1 MTRKTRT
8 FAVVAAVGGLAT
20 VPLSNNLA
28 SALSAATTS
37 SSSSSANTT
46 VAPGS
51 SSPSTSAPATSGP
64 ASSAPSSSGA
74 TTSGPST
81 SGPSTTGSGP
91 TSSAPSTSGPSTS
104 GPATSGPSTSG
115 AATTVPAPPTT
126 GASVAASVK
135 TLSTS
140 SAQAAAT
147 AAYDACKAKN
157 LNVTVAVV
165 GRDGALIALLRN
177 EAAVPAS
184 VDSATGKA
192 YASASFKQASG
203 DLGEAAK
210 TNPGIVQMPKFV
222 VLRGGLPISVD
233 KEVIGAIGVGGAPSG
248 EQDETCAKAGIE
260 AITKK

>member
-8 FAVVAAVGGLAT
+8 FAVITAIGGLAT
-20 VPLSNNLA
+20 VALTNNFA
-28 SALSAATTS
+28 SAVSAGTT
-37 SSSSSANTT
+37 SSSANTS
-46 VAPGS
+46 VAPTNSG
-51 SSPSTSAPATSGP
+51 PSTSAPSTSGP
-64 ASSAPSSSGA
+64 ASSAPSSSGV

-91 TSSAPSTSGPSTS
+91 TSSTPSTSGPSTS
-104 GPATSGPSTSG
+104 DPTTSGPSTSG

-126 GASVAASVK
+126 GASGVATVR

-140 SAQAAAT
+140 SAQAAAM
-147 AAYDACKAKN
+147 AAYDACTAKN

-177 EAAVPAS
+177 EAALPAS

-192 YASASFKQASG
+192 YASASFRQASG

-248 EQDETCAKAGIE
+248 ELDETCAKAGIE
-260 AITKK
+260 TITKK